1 MAVKKPK
8 NAEDV
13 VVEVANP
20 VETVDEVINSA
31 VDAVDAVEVETVDEV
46 KTKDEIEVDPE
57 ATSKSVRKPGN
68 VRIKMRED
76 HKCTIAMVRYDFKK
90 GECYHVPENV
100 KRILD
105 EHGLLAPLN

>member
-1 MAVKKPK
+1 MAVKKSK
-8 NAEDV
+8 NVEDV

-31 VDAVDAVEVETVDEV
+31 VDAVDAVDAVETVE
-46 KTKDEIEVDPE
+46 TKEEIEVDPE
-57 ATSKSVRKPGN
+57 AVSKSIRKPGN
-68 VRIKMRED
+68 VRIKMREN

>member
-1 MAVKKPK
+1 MAVKKSK
-8 NAEDV
+8 NVEDV

-31 VDAVDAVEVETVDEV
+31 VDAVDAVETVETKE
-46 KTKDEIEVDPE
+46 EIEVDPE
-57 ATSKSVRKPGN
+57 AVSKSVRKPGN
-68 VRIKMRED
+68 VRIKMREN

>member
-1 MAVKKPK
+1 MAFKKSK
-8 NAEDV
+8 NVGDV

-20 VETVDEVINSA
+20 VETVDEVINN
-31 VDAVDAVEVETVDEV
+31 AVDAVETVGDVEV
-46 KTKDEIEVDPE
+46 KEEIEVDPE

-68 VRIKMRED
+68 VRIKMREN
-76 HKCTIAMVRYDFKK
+76 HKCTIATVRYDFKK